1 VFVGD
6 RGMIPQAH
14 AQSLKEQG
22 VEFMFGVVGFP
33 VGPIA
38 EAAQKAGLPYIGM
51 RNEQAASYAAGAVG
65 YLTGKPGACIVVTGP
80 GVIHGLSGLANAQ
93 QNCWPMILIG
103 GASET
108 YRNGMGSFQEERQV
122 LAATPVSKWAH
133 GIEHVNRIPFYVE
146 MAVRQSIYGRPGA
159 TYLDFPD
166 DMITG
171 SCDTADVDT
180 VRKCPP
186 PPRTM
191 AMPQDIE
198 HALDVLQS
206 AQRPLLLI
214 GQGMATSGAEAEV
227 RAFVERTQIPFV
239 RTPKGKGV
247 MPDDHPLSAGAA
259 RSLALSQADVVF
271 LMGARFNWI
280 LHFGLPPRYAKDV
293 RVVQLDIEPES
304 MHQNKPA
311 DACLVG
317 DGKAIVAQ
325 LNASLTGRQWFHP
338 EGSPWRQALAKKS
351 AENAAMIAPQIDDN
365 SSPGGYY
372 RLFRDIREWLPKNVV
387 LCSEGATTMD
397 IGGTQMPLENPR
409 SYLNAGS
416 YGTMG
421 VGLGLVVASCVVHP
435 DRPVVHI
442 SGDSAIGF
450 SGMEMETLCRY
461 NMPAKIV
468 VMNNGGIGPGMPEIP
483 KNPMLNMRPNTLIY
497 GARYDKMMQA
507 FGGYGAYVE
516 DTKDVRGALDELMNF
531 PGPGL
536 VNIKLS
542 QGSARKAQ
550 EFRWHS

>member
-1 VFVGD
+1 MAEIKGAD
-6 RGMIPQAH
+6 LLAK
-14 AQSLKEQG
+14 SLKEQG
-22 VEFMFGVVGFP
+22 VQYMFGVVGFP

-38 EAAQKAGLPYIGM
+38 EAAQKVGLPYIGM

-65 YLTGKPGACIVVTGP
+65 FLTGRPGSCIVVTGP

-108 YRNGMGSFQEERQV
+108 YRNGMGAFQEERQV

-133 GIEHVNRIPFYVE
+133 AIEHVNRIPFYVE

-171 SCDTADVDT
+171 SCDTDTVDT
-180 VRKCPP
+180 VRRCPD

-191 AMPQDIE
+191 AMPADIE

-214 GQGMATSGAEAEV
+214 GQGMASSGAEAEV

-247 MPDDHPLSAGAA
+247 LPDDHPLSAGAA

-280 LHFGLPPRYAKDV
+280 LHFGLPPRYNKDV
-293 RVVQLDIEPES
+293 RVVQLDIEAES

-311 DACLVG
+311 EVALVG

-325 LNASLTGRQWFHP
+325 LNQALSGRQWFHP
-338 EGSPWRQALAKKS
+338 EGSPWRQAISKKA

-372 RLFRDIREWLPKNVV
+372 RLFRDVREWLPKNVV

-421 VGLGLVVASCVVHP
+421 VGLGLVVAACVVHP

-461 NMPAKIV
+461 NLPAKIV

-516 DTKDVRGALDELMNF
+516 DTKDFRGALDELMNF

-536 VNIKLS
+536 VNVKLS
-542 QGSARKAQ
+542 QGSQRKQQ

>member
-1 VFVGD
+1 MAEITGAD
-6 RGMIPQAH
+6 LLAK
-14 AQSLKEQG
+14 SLKEQG
-22 VEFMFGVVGFP
+22 VQYMFGVVGFP
-33 VGPIA
+33 VGPLA
-38 EAAQKAGLPYIGM
+38 EAAQKVGLPYIGM
-51 RNEQAASYAAGAVG
+51 RNEQTASYAAGAVG
-65 YLTGKPGACIVVTGP
+65 FLTGRPGSCIVVTGP

-133 GIEHVNRIPFYVE
+133 AIEHVNRIPFYVE

-166 DMITG
+166 DLITG
-171 SCDTADVDT
+171 SCDTDQVAQVQ
-180 VRKCPP
+180 KCPD

-198 HALDVLQS
+198 RALDVLQS
-206 AQRPLLLI
+206 AQRPLVLI
-214 GQGMATSGAEAEV
+214 GQGMASSRAEDEV
-227 RAFVERTQIPFV
+227 RAFIERTQIPFV

-247 MPDDHPLSAGAA
+247 LPDDHPLSAGAA

-280 LHFGLPPRYAKDV
+280 LHFGLPPRYNKDV

-311 DACLVG
+311 EVALVG

-325 LNASLTGRQWFHP
+325 LNQALAGRQWFHP
-338 EGSPWRQALAKKS
+338 EGSPWRQAIAKKS
-351 AENAAMIAPQIDDN
+351 AENAAMIAPQIADD
-365 SSPGGYY
+365 SAPGGYY

-397 IGGTQMPLENPR
+397 IGGTQMPLDNPR

-421 VGLGLVVASCVVHP
+421 VGLGLVVAACVVHP

-483 KNPMLNMRPNTLIY
+483 SNPMLNMRPNTLIY

-516 DTKDVRGALDELMNF
+516 NTKDVRGALDELMNF

-542 QGSARKAQ
+542 QGSQRKQQ

>member
-1 VFVGD
+1 MAEIKGAD
-6 RGMIPQAH
+6 LLAK
-14 AQSLKEQG
+14 SLKEQG
-22 VEFMFGVVGFP
+22 VEYMFGVVGFP

-38 EAAQKAGLPYIGM
+38 EAAQKVGLPYIGM

-65 YLTGKPGACIVVTGP
+65 FLTGRPGSCIVVTGP
-80 GVIHGLSGLANAQ
+80 GVIHGLAGLANAQ

-108 YRNGMGSFQEERQV
+108 YRNGMGAFQEERQV

-133 GIEHVNRIPFYVE
+133 AIEHVNRIPFYVE

-171 SCDTADVDT
+171 SCDTDQVAQVQ
-180 VRKCPP
+180 RCPD

-206 AQRPLLLI
+206 AERPLALI
-214 GQGMATSGAEAEV
+214 GQGLATSRAEDEV
-227 RAFVERTQIPFV
+227 RAFIERTQIPFV

-247 MPDDHPLSAGAA
+247 LPDDHPLSAGAA

-280 LHFGLPPRYAKDV
+280 LHFGLPPRYAPNV
-293 RVVQLDIEPES
+293 RVVQLDIEPEA

-311 DACLVG
+311 EVALVG
-317 DGKAIVAQ
+317 DAKAIVGQ
-325 LNASLTGRQWFHP
+325 LNHALQGRQWFHP
-338 EGSPWRQALAKKS
+338 EGSAWRQALAKKA
-351 AENAAMIAPQIDDN
+351 AENAAMIAPQIDDD
-365 SSPGGYY
+365 SAPGGYY

-435 DRPVVHI
+435 DRPVVHV

-468 VMNNGGIGPGMPEIP
+468 VLNNGGIGPGMGDIP
-483 KNPMLNMRPNTLIY
+483 DNPMLNMKPNTLIY
-497 GARYDKMMQA
+497 GARYDRMMEA
-507 FGGYGAYVE
+507 FGGKGFYVE
-516 DTKDVRGALDELMNF
+516 DPKDLRGALDEAMNF
-531 PGPGL
+531 PGPAL
-536 VNIKLS
+536 VNVKLS
-542 QGSARKAQ
+542 LGSQRKPQ
-550 EFRWHS
+550 QFRWHS

>member
-1 VFVGD
+1 MAEIKGAD
-6 RGMIPQAH
+6 LLAK
-14 AQSLKEQG
+14 SLKEQG

-38 EAAQKAGLPYIGM
+38 EAAQKVGLPYIGM

-65 YLTGKPGACIVVTGP
+65 FLTGRPGSCIVVTGP

-133 GIEHVNRIPFYVE
+133 AIEHVNRIPFYVE
-146 MAVRQSIYGRPGA
+146 MAVRQSTYGRPGA

-171 SCDTADVDT
+171 SCDTDTVDE
-180 VRKCPP
+180 VRKCPD

-206 AQRPLLLI
+206 AQRPLALI
-214 GQGMATSGAEAEV
+214 GQGMASSQAEDEV
-227 RAFVERTQIPFV
+227 RAFIEKTQIPFV
-239 RTPKGKGV
+239 RTPKGKGIL
-247 MPDDHPLSAGAA
+247 PDDHPLSAGAA

-311 DACLVG
+311 EVALVG

-325 LNASLTGRQWFHP
+325 LNAALQGRQWFHP
-338 EGSPWRQALAKKS
+338 EGSPWRQAIAKKS

-397 IGGTQMPLENPR
+397 IGGTQMPLDNPR

-516 DTKDVRGALDELMNF
+516 DIKDFRGALDELMNF

-536 VNIKLS
+536 VNVKLS